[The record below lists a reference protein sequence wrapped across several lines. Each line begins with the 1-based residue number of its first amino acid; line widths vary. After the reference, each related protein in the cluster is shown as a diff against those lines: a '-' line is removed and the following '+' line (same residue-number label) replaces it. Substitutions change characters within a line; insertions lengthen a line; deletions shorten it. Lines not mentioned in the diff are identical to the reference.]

1 MRGPNRYK
9 KEVFPLA
16 SKHHS
21 LQMGEVADLLDLFQG
36 FEQQNHVW
44 IDCRLKLT
52 TEHNSPDIT
61 VLMWAMEGQSEDT
74 EVRPLASVS
83 VNCLGTGLRNL
94 RDVVIHALYALDF
107 KLALLEIS
115 PSEPK

>member
-1 MRGPNRYK
+1 M
-9 KEVFPLA
+9 A

-36 FEQQNHVW
+36 FETQNRVW
-44 IDCRLKLT
+44 LDCRLKLT
-52 TEHNSPDIT
+52 MEHNRPDI
-61 VLMWAMEGQSEDT
+61 VVMMWAMEGRPEDT
-74 EVRPLASVS
+74 EVTPLASVS
-83 VNCLGTGLRNL
+83 VTCLGTGLRNL

-107 KLALLEIS
+107 KLALRELS